1 MDKRKSF
8 STRLAQM
15 NQILDVVPR
24 DVFRRLVFLAVVF
37 AAATAALGQ
46 VRTPKKPV
54 SADFHG
60 TPVVDNYQWLENSRD
75 PAVGKWTAEQN
86 KAARAYLDKL
96 PTREQLAYEFDKLF
110 STVSADY
117 SSIIIRSNLVF
128 ALKFKPPAQQA
139 VLVTMRSPN
148 EVRSEKLLLDPAVL
162 DPQGGT
168 SIDFY
173 EPSHDG
179 RYVAVSLS
187 EKGSEAGT
195 VYVFDAAT
203 GKKHIDTVPRVQFPT
218 AGGSVVWNQDGS
230 GFFYT
235 RYPAPGE
242 RPEAD
247 ARFYQQVYLH
257 ELGTTAERDRYEIGR
272 EFPRIAEID
281 LKASLDHRH
290 ILATVSNGDGGDY
303 AHFLRDPSGK
313 WTQITRFEDR
323 VKQVEFGRD
332 PLYIEWP
339 KDDSLYLL
347 SRKDAPRGKIV
358 KVPLAQPDLSAAK
371 VVIPER
377 TNKVLQ
383 AFVPS
388 SSGLYLHVINGGPS
402 ELRFHD
408 LYAKDD
414 GLTDDPEEGEGDE
427 RRGAGGG
434 RGQRADA
441 AEQTPRSSLA
451 EGGERTNRT
460 ERAEGREGPGRGG
473 RGERG
478 ERERRQPRK
487 EWRLPL
493 TGTFAVQ
500 QMVCRRGDELLFGT
514 IRYTEPYVWSTYDP
528 SKDRDRANP
537 TELKGTSP
545 ANFEDVE
552 VVRETV
558 ISKDGTKV
566 PLNLIK
572 RKGARLNGDIP
583 TILTG
588 YGGYGISMT
597 PRFDFTRRIWLE
609 QGGMFAVA
617 NLRGGGEYGEE
628 WHKAGN
634 LTRKQNVFDDFIACA
649 EFLIRSNYTKP
660 ERLAIEGRSN
670 GGLLMGAAL
679 TQRPD
684 LFRAVVSHV
693 GVYDMLRVEFDPNGE
708 YNTTEFGTVKIP
720 EQFRAL
726 QAYSPYHR
734 VADKTQY
741 PSVLLLTGE
750 HDGRV
755 NPAHSKKFAAR
766 LQAATA
772 AKNPVLL
779 RTSGSSGHGMGT
791 ALNERV
797 AQLVDVYSFLF
808 ERLGVDYSLLARGP
822 WAGAMTPNS
831 TMVKAR
837 LAHEGLPARLA
848 LSTSP
853 LLTNPRFTSLVRSA
867 TNTYNVVAF
876 PLDGL
881 RPDTTYHYA
890 LEVNGKIERLKR
902 GQFRTFPA
910 PGPASFQFVFA
921 SCARTASTSEV
932 FDSIRANK
940 PLFYMNDGDFH
951 YQNLTNSDMRK
962 FREAYDLVL
971 SSPQQSDLYRSTAF
985 FYMWDDHD
993 FGGNNSNR
1001 KATSQVAVKRA
1012 YDEYVPHYKL
1022 TEPIGEAPIYQ
1033 TFTVGRAKFI
1043 VTDLRSDRDD
1053 PKNKDDEKKTMM
1065 GREQKEWFK
1074 HELLSAKDKYP
1085 LIFWVSSV
1093 PFLGVRGSN
1102 YYRVPTNYYGFV
1114 HHTNFPGQ
1122 VSTNRPG
1129 RRNRTPGADE
1139 DHWSA
1144 FATERREICDFVV
1157 TNNIKGLT
1165 ILHGDAHMFGADDG
1179 SNGDFSTMG
1188 GFRVPVLCGGPLD
1201 QDSSIKG
1208 GPYSQGVYK
1217 VRRREGGFGLV
1228 TVNDRGDRI
1237 DVRYSGR
1244 TSKNEEKIAL
1254 EFSVPVTSTT
1264 QTRVLR

>member
-1 MDKRKSF
+1 
-8 STRLAQM
+8 M
-15 NQILDVVPR
+15 NQIMAVFPHDVLMRCV
-24 DVFRRLVFLAVVF
+24 LAG
-37 AAATAALGQ
+37 AALALATASFAQ

-54 SADFHG
+54 SADYHG
-60 TPVVDNYQWLENSRD
+60 TRVVDEYQWLENGAD
-75 PAVGKWTAEQN
+75 PNVRKWTADQN
-86 KAARAYLDKL
+86 KMARAYLDKL
-96 PTREQLAYEFDKLF
+96 PTRDNLAYEFDKLF
-110 STVSADY
+110 STVSAEY
-117 SSIIIRSNLVF
+117 TSLIIRSNLVF

-148 EVRSEKLLLDPAVL
+148 EIKSEKLLLDPAAL

-195 VYVFDAAT
+195 VYVFDVVT
-203 GKKHIDTVPRVQFPT
+203 GKKHVDAVPRVQFPT
-218 AGGSVVWNQDGS
+218 AGGSVVWNHAGS

-247 ARFYQQVYLH
+247 ARFYQQVYFH
-257 ELGTTAERDRYEIGR
+257 ELGTPAERDRYEIGR
-272 EFPRIAEID
+272 DFPRIAEID

-313 WTQITRFEDR
+313 WTQITRFEDG

-347 SRKDAPRGKIV
+347 SRKEAPRGKIL
-358 KVPLAQPDLSAAK
+358 KVPLAQPDLSLAK
-371 VVIPER
+371 VVIAEH

-383 AFVPS
+383 AVVPS

-408 LYAKDD
+408 LYAEDD
-414 GLTDDPEEGEGDE
+414 GLTDDPEEGDE
-427 RRGAGGG
+427 RRGRGRGERAERPANDEGSPNTLADGGERPQ
-434 RGQRADA
+434 RGQR
-441 AEQTPRSSLA
+441 
-451 EGGERTNRT
+451 
-460 ERAEGREGPGRGG
+460 GRGDQ
-473 RGERG
+473 GERG

-500 QMVCRRGDELLFGT
+500 QMVCRRGDELLFRT
-514 IRYTEPYVWSTYDP
+514 VRYTEPYVWSTYDP
-528 SKDRDRANP
+528 SKDRGRVNA

-552 VVRETV
+552 VVREMV
-558 ISKDGTKV
+558 VSKDGTKV

-597 PRFDFTRRIWLE
+597 PRFDFTRRVWLE

-617 NLRGGGEYGEE
+617 NLRGGGEFGEE

-670 GGLLMGAAL
+670 GGLLVGAVL

-684 LFRAVVSHV
+684 LFRAVVGHV
-693 GVYDMLRVEFDPNGE
+693 GVYDMLRVELDPNGE

-720 EQFRAL
+720 EHFRAL
-726 QAYSPYHR
+726 YGYSPYHR
-734 VADKTQY
+734 VAEKTGY
-741 PSVLLLTGE
+741 PAVLLLTGE

-766 LQAATA
+766 LQTATA
-772 AKNPVLL
+772 SKNPVLL

-831 TMVKAR
+831 TVVKAR
-837 LAHEGLPARLA
+837 IAREGLQVRLA

-853 LLTNPRFTSLVRSA
+853 LLTSPKFTPPVRSV
-867 TNTYNVVAF
+867 TNTYNVVTF

-881 RPDTTYHYA
+881 KPDTTYHYA
-890 LEVNGKIERLKR
+890 LEVNGKLERLKR
-902 GQFRTFPA
+902 GQFRTYPPA
-910 PGPASFQFVFA
+910 GPASFQFAFA

-932 FDSIRANK
+932 FDSIRENK
-940 PLFYMNDGDFH
+940 PLFYMNIGDFH

-971 SSPQQSDLYRSTAF
+971 TSPQQADLYRSTAF

-1001 KATSQVAVKRA
+1001 KSTSQVAVKRA

-1022 TEPIGEAPIYQ
+1022 TEPVGEAPIYQ
-1033 TFTVGRAKFI
+1033 SFTVGRAKFI

-1053 PKNKDDEKKTMM
+1053 PKVKDDENKTIM
-1065 GREQKEWFK
+1065 GAQQKAWFK
-1074 HELLSAKDKYP
+1074 QELLSAKGKYP
-1085 LIFWVSSV
+1085 VIFWVSSV
-1093 PFLGVRGSN
+1093 PWLGIRGSN
-1102 YYRVPTNYYGFV
+1102 YYKVPTNYYGFV

-1129 RRNRTPGADE
+1129 RRNNRTPGADE

-1144 FATERREICDFVV
+1144 YATERREICDFVV

-1179 SNGDFSTMG
+1179 SNGDFSSRG

-1208 GPYSQGVYK
+1208 GPYSHGVYK
-1217 VRRREGGFGLV
+1217 VRRREGGFALM

-1264 QTRVLR
+1264 QTRVSR